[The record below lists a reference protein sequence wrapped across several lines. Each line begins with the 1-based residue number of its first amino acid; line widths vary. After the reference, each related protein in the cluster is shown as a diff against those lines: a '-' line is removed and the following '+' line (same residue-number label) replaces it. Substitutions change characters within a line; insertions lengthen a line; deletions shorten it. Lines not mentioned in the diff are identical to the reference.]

1 MEIHLVRH
9 PKVAIQSGIC
19 YGQSDV
25 FLSDEGLLSINQ
37 INLANSYDCIYTSP
51 LKRCT
56 VISDKLNLNSII
68 DNRLMEVDFGDW
80 ELKDWNEIPTDE
92 INPWYNDY
100 IHVNPPN
107 GESLIDLVKRV
118 NDFRIELTEKHQHQ
132 KILLITHAGVIRT
145 FFHLLLDIPLNQ
157 IFQFEPAYS
166 KVTQFKIQYNQWV
179 LKAFNL

>member
-9 PKVAIQSGIC
+9 PKVEIASGIC
-19 YGQSDV
+19 YGQSDIQ
-25 FLSDEGLLSINQ
+25 LSDEGLKMIHSIS
-37 INLANSYDCIYTSP
+37 LDSDYDVIYTSP
-51 LKRCT
+51 LTRCT
-56 VISDKLNLNSII
+56 IISVQLNLNSKP
-68 DNRLMEVDFGDW
+68 DSRLMEVNFGDW

-100 IHVNPPN
+100 INVNPPN
-107 GESLIDLVKRV
+107 GESLIDLINRV
-118 NDFRIELTEKHQHQ
+118 NDFRIELVEKHQHQ
-132 KILLITHAGVIRT
+132 KILIITHAGVIRT
-145 FFHLLLDIPLNQ
+145 FFHLLLEVPLNQ